1 MTTRDAFAILRKY
14 YKENYLNGDYFESSN
29 GRALENLLKTHVLS
43 EESERLL
50 DELLWT
56 NNKDLKRAII
66 TILKECKPEPM
77 SLRKANKVLKKYYK
91 EFIELKEDMYYRKR
105 KNDFLY
111 YFKYKK
117 VTKEL
122 YIYLKDLSW
131 VANKELKEAITI
143 ILKEAVLL

>member
-1 MTTRDAFAILRKY
+1 MTTRAAFAILRKY
-14 YKENYLNGDYFESSN
+14 YKENYLNSGYSESNN
-29 GRALENLLKTHVLS
+29 GRVLENLLKTHVLS
-43 EESERLL
+43 EESERML

-56 NNKDLKRAII
+56 NNKDLKIAII
-66 TILKECKPEPM
+66 TILKKCQPEPM

-143 ILKEAVLL
+143 ILKEAILL